1 MFSAITGKVIQ
12 LQNKTVSSFSSSS
25 SASYTPATSYSQAS
39 FSSYNDVSYDEQS
52 YHRIFIETKD
62 GEKAVTIPDS
72 LDVREG
78 HQLTVLFDSD
88 EPIWAINEN
97 LKTRAFCFRGDN
109 EGDDSFWR
117 NIKPN
122 KLESFGAVF
131 EMGMLQAAMLVILS
145 LAFIF
150 LGGAWYMMWVPIAP
164 ALFYKWVKK
173 KGLLG
178 VARMPIFNEQLAQIA
193 NKWRYKVVNRN
204 TIPLVIFGSLCF
216 LLVWGNLSNKGL
228 FVYDEEFPGGFGL
241 LIGGFAYVIVGIP
254 IVLPLT
260 QYLVSR
266 LQPEFD
272 SDVKKYRDEF
282 IRESENY
289 LSSEEYLAQVN
300 TAYAS
305 KSEAS

>member
-150 LGGAWYMMWVPIAP
+150 LGGV
-164 ALFYKWVKK
+164 
-173 KGLLG
+173 LG
-178 VARMPIFNEQLAQIA
+178 IFPS
-193 NKWRYKVVNRN
+193 KV
-204 TIPLVIFGSLCF
+204 T
-216 LLVWGNLSNKGL
+216 
-228 FVYDEEFPGGFGL
+228 
-241 LIGGFAYVIVGIP
+241 
-254 IVLPLT
+254 
-260 QYLVSR
+260 
-266 LQPEFD
+266 
-272 SDVKKYRDEF
+272 
-282 IRESENY
+282 
-289 LSSEEYLAQVN
+289 
-300 TAYAS
+300 
-305 KSEAS
+305 

>member
-62 GEKAVTIPDS
+62 GEKTVTIPDS

-88 EPIWAINEN
+88 EPIWAINES

-117 NIKPN
+117 DTKPTA
-122 KLESFGAVF
+122 LESRGAF
-131 EMGMLQAAMLVILS
+131 LEMGMLQAAMLVILS
-145 LAFIF
+145 IAFIA
-150 LGGAWYMMWVPIAP
+150 LEGPWYMMWVPIAP
-164 ALFYKWVKK
+164 ALFYMWVKK

-178 VARMPIFNEQLAQIA
+178 VARMPILNEKLAQIA

-216 LLVWGNLSNKGL
+216 LLVWGNLSEEGL
-228 FVYDEEFPGGFGL
+228 FDYDTKHIGFNGL
-241 LIGGFAYVIVGIP
+241 VLGGFAYVIVGIP
-254 IVLPLT
+254 IVMPLT
-260 QYLVSR
+260 HYLVSR

-272 SDVKKYRDEF
+272 SDVKKYRDDF

-305 KSEAS
+305 QSEAS